1 MTLRAA
7 RAVVATCMLLLA
19 CAGGR
24 LPAQLRG
31 YSLVVEEKDPQS
43 IELARALR
51 QEGVKVR
58 SRLRGGSGPT
68 AALVYF
74 TFRYPAPGELTWFHL
89 RFADTRTGAVVHAST
104 IPLDSSTSTA
114 RARAVAAVH
123 ALLRP

>member
-1 MTLRAA
+1 
-7 RAVVATCMLLLA
+7 MLVLLG

-31 YSLVVEEKDPQS
+31 YNILVEEKDQQS
-43 IELARALR
+43 AELARALR

-58 SRLRGGSGPT
+58 SRLKGGSGPT

-74 TFRYPAPGELTWFHL
+74 TYRDPAPGEPTWFHL
-89 RFADTRTGAVVHAST
+89 RFADTRTGAIVQAST
-104 IPLDSSTSTA
+104 IPLDSSTNTPRS
-114 RARAVAAVH
+114 RAVAAVR

>member
-1 MTLRAA
+1 MMLRAT
-7 RAVVATCMLLLA
+7 RAVVPTCMLLLG
-19 CAGGR
+19 CASGR

-31 YSLVVEEKDPQS
+31 YSIVVEETDPQT

-89 RFADTRTGAVVHAST
+89 RFADTRTGAIVEAST
-104 IPLDSSTSTA
+104 IPLDSSTSTP
-114 RARAVAAVH
+114 RARAVAAVR